1 MSARFV
7 TTRALTISAE
17 ESMGSKP
24 SNALKAKRPESGG
37 TIEMDMQEKSRL
49 MDADKAEFAQSQQE
63 KNDAKRDAKSDANE
77 ADAEPSS
84 ASHKITGHEDEL
96 AG

>member
-1 MSARFV
+1 
-7 TTRALTISAE
+7 
-17 ESMGSKP
+17 MGSKP

-63 KNDAKRDAKSDANE
+63 KNDAKNDQTDGQA
-77 ADAEPSS
+77 SS

>member
-7 TTRALTISAE
+7 TTPALTISAE
-17 ESMGSKP
+17 DIMGSKP

-63 KNDAKRDAKSDANE
+63 KNDARNDANQ
-77 ADAEPSS
+77 ADVEPPS
-84 ASHKITGHEDEL
+84 AAHKITGHEDEL
-96 AG
+96 AS

>member
-7 TTRALTISAE
+7 TTPPLTISAE
-17 ESMGSKP
+17 DIMGSKP

-37 TIEMDMQEKSRL
+37 TIELDMQEKSRL

-63 KNDAKRDAKSDANE
+63 KNDARNE
-77 ADAEPSS
+77 QADQADGDSNS
-84 ASHKITGHEDEL
+84 GSHKITGHEDEL

>member
-1 MSARFV
+1 
-7 TTRALTISAE
+7 
-17 ESMGSKP
+17 MGSKP

-63 KNDAKRDAKSDANE
+63 KNDARNNANQ
-77 ADAEPSS
+77 ADGEQSS

>member
-1 MSARFV
+1 
-7 TTRALTISAE
+7 
-17 ESMGSKP
+17 MGSKP
-24 SNALKAKRPESGG
+24 SNALQAKRPESGG
-37 TIEMDMQEKSRL
+37 TNEMDMQEKSGL

-63 KNDAKRDAKSDANE
+63 KNAAKNVAKSDANQ
-77 ADAEPSS
+77 ADVEPSS

>member
-1 MSARFV
+1 
-7 TTRALTISAE
+7 
-17 ESMGSKP
+17 MGSKP

-37 TIEMDMQEKSRL
+37 TIELDMQEKSRL

-63 KNDAKRDAKSDANE
+63 KNDAKNNANQ
-77 ADAEPSS
+77 ADGEPSS
-84 ASHKITGHEDEL
+84 PSHKITGHEDEL

>member
-1 MSARFV
+1 
-7 TTRALTISAE
+7 
-17 ESMGSKP
+17 MGSKP

-63 KNDAKRDAKSDANE
+63 KNDARNNANQ
-77 ADAEPSS
+77 ADGEPSN

>member
-1 MSARFV
+1 
-7 TTRALTISAE
+7 
-17 ESMGSKP
+17 MGSKP

-37 TIEMDMQEKSRL
+37 TIEMDMQEKSGL

-63 KNDAKRDAKSDANE
+63 KKKAKNEAKNDANQGDGERG
-77 ADAEPSS
+77 S

-96 AG
+96 AS

>member
-1 MSARFV
+1 
-7 TTRALTISAE
+7 
-17 ESMGSKP
+17 MGSKP

-37 TIEMDMQEKSRL
+37 TIEMDMQEKSKL

-63 KNDAKRDAKSDANE
+63 KNDAKNDQ
-77 ADAEPSS
+77 ADAEPTS
-84 ASHKITGHEDEL
+84 AAHKITGHEDEL